1 MLDMMGSLLERPVVH
16 KIFQHNYPILVHM
29 CSKELDNCKIIFDQ
43 QLARAE
49 TGEGPILNKNMPRV
63 AGILKW
69 CQEMRDR
76 VESFMEK
83 LKHVSNG
90 WVQWNCL

>member
-1 MLDMMGSLLERPVVH
+1 MLDMMGSLLERPIVH
-16 KIFQHNYPILVHM
+16 GIFKHNYPILVQI
-29 CSKELDNCKIIFDQ
+29 CNENLDDAKIIFDQ
-43 QLARAE
+43 QLARGK
-49 TGEGPILNKNMPRV
+49 TDQGPILNKNMPVV

-83 LKHVSNG
+83 LKDLNDE
-90 WVQWNCL
+90 